1 MLARIIRFIKL
12 IVIVTCG
19 IYDLQAEPYGGW
31 IFLSEGDVVV
41 LGGYR
46 GYDDYYNASGGG
58 TSQKPNSGSIEIP
71 SHSYDG
77 KPLVAIRACAFAYWD
92 GVQEF
97 IIPSTVTNLSAIAF
111 QRQHP
116 LYSYVWYGLSS
127 VTSLV
132 FKGNAPDIINPSEFK
147 ESLPNCTVYVSVSSS
162 GWGVDIPGKWN
173 GLPIRYLSQSYTVKF
188 NANGGSGTMSNQ
200 SFAYGEA
207 KNLTAN
213 AFTRTGYTF
222 QGWATSASGA
232 KVYSDKQSVSNLTK
246 ESNATV
252 NLYAV
257 WEKVQSEFSDSDI
270 TITRYSG
277 KYDGIAHGVVATSE
291 ISGFEVKYCVTKDGP
306 FEVASPT
313 IKNVGSMMVWCE
325 LSAPGY
331 VTTTNS
337 ATVTISPREM
347 TLTSAS
353 ASKVYDGLPLQNT
366 SVTIS
371 GDGFVSGE
379 GATYNV
385 TGSQTSVGSSEN
397 SFTYT
402 FKGGTKAENYTIT
415 TQTGLLTVTAASIGG
430 GASGGE
436 EPGNGVVPQGG
447 LSKFDTIVMYDGK
460 AHTIDTNALLAVTL
474 AGSTPVFSYALAEAG
489 PWQSMSFVYT
499 NVCATSFWYKISAE
513 NYQDYIHEAR
523 LTISPRTGVVVDIIG
538 NVATNMFNNVQQS
551 VSGYQVSINDPLYSE
566 SDFEFTGSDTVSK
579 IAVGEYPMGLSA
591 TQFANT
597 NVNFTDVVFN
607 VTDGELVILALPEKN
622 VIFDAIGGALAAG
635 EGVVT
640 QKCDAVYRV
649 MPTPMR
655 AGYRFEGWYL
665 GVTNAA
671 PEAAEGAALLVN
683 EEHTLFA
690 KWGVDVSIMPGGESI
705 FKWVSVSLDTVRILG
720 FKDSLQ
726 TVDTLVFPDTIDGKA
741 VVEIATGAFANSKS
755 RMRKVI
761 LPIFCTRIGD
771 KAFNGVSSLAEIK
784 FVNARQWSNPSCIAE
799 LDIGR
804 YAFAGAGV
812 CSLMLPA
819 SVAGIGD
826 YAFANCKSLSAI
838 TILGQPAIGLVPFR
852 RAGMN
857 TDGIIVHLDPA
868 LANNSA
874 YMDSLKQECA
884 SVTVRADAVV
894 TGIALSQLSLAA
906 DEISLSVSVEK
917 AASWGTIDPL
927 AVKVSF
933 RKNLSDEPLILDPIS
948 VVENEDGSLTV
959 KVASQGTESGFF

>member
-1 MLARIIRFIKL
+1 MKKYYILLFAVMAIFVVSPAQAMPLGLRI
-12 IVIVTCG
+12 
-19 IYDLQAEPYGGW
+19 AMW
-31 IFLSEGDVVV
+31 
-41 LGGYR
+41 
-46 GYDDYYNASGGG
+46 G
-58 TSQKPNSGSIEIP
+58 TS
-71 SHSYDG
+71 
-77 KPLVAIRACAFAYWD
+77 
-92 GVQEF
+92 
-97 IIPSTVTNLSAIAF
+97 
-111 QRQHP
+111 
-116 LYSYVWYGLSS
+116 
-127 VTSLV
+127 
-132 FKGNAPDIINPSEFK
+132 
-147 ESLPNCTVYVSVSSS
+147 
-162 GWGVDIPGKWN
+162 
-173 GLPIRYLSQSYTVKF
+173 
-188 NANGGSGTMSNQ
+188 NANKSKQHFEENDIV
-200 SFAYGEA
+200 
-207 KNLTAN
+207 LT
-213 AFTRTGYTF
+213 G
-222 QGWATSASGA
+222 
-232 KVYSDKQSVSNLTK
+232 
-246 ESNATV
+246 
-252 NLYAV
+252 
-257 WEKVQSEFSDSDI
+257 FSS
-270 TITRYSG
+270 
-277 KYDGIAHGVVATSE
+277 KYDGISHGTS
-291 ISGFEVKYCVTKDGP
+291 IYIKDGIGGVALKYASSSVDSSSP
-306 FEVASPT
+306 VNGWSDEVPMFRDVGV
-313 IKNVGSMMVWCE
+313 IKVWCE
-325 LSAPGY
+325 ISAPGY
-331 VTTTNS
+331 ITQTNS
-337 ATVTISPREM
+337 AIVTIFPREI
-347 TLTSAS
+347 TLLSGS
-353 ASKVYDGLPLQNT
+353 ASKVFDGMPLVNDD
-366 SVTIS
+366 VAAG

-379 GATYNV
+379 GVTFTV
-385 TGSQTSVGSSEN
+385 TGSQTSVGASEN
-397 SFTYT
+397 TFTYT
-402 FKGGTKAENYTIT
+402 FKDGTKAENYIVA
-415 TQTGLLTVTAASIGG
+415 TQMGLLTVTAASIGG
-430 GASGGE
+430 GASSGE
-436 EPGNGVVPQGG
+436 EPGNGIVPQGG
-447 LSKFDTIVMYDGK
+447 LSKFDTTVMYDGK
-460 AHTIDTNALLAVTL
+460 AHTIDTNALLAVRL

-489 PWQSMSFVYT
+489 PWQSRPFVYT
-499 NVCATSFWYKISAE
+499 NVCTTSFWYKISAK

-566 SDFEFTGSDTVSK
+566 SDFEFIGSDTVSK

-591 TQFANT
+591 TQFTNT

-622 VIFDAIGGALAAG
+622 VIFDALGGALAAG

-649 MPTPMR
+649 MPTPTR
-655 AGYRFEGWYL
+655 AGYRFEGWYF

-705 FKWVSVSLDTVRILG
+705 FKWESVSLDTVRILG

-755 RMRKVI
+755 GMRKVI

-819 SVAGIGD
+819 SVAEIGD

-868 LANNSA
+868 LANDSA

-906 DEISLSVSVEK
+906 DEILLSVSVEK
-917 AASWGTIDPL
+917 AASWGNIDPL

-959 KVASQGTESGFF
+959 KVASQGTESGFFQVVYLK

>member
-1 MLARIIRFIKL
+1 MKRKIKQMML
-12 IVIVTCG
+12 IVGSLFAMTLPAIGALQTIQYAAEGSSGTYCG
-19 IYDLQAEPYGGW
+19 TGFGVSITVATPSSGATIKYSETGADGTWVDEPITYKNVCTDKPVYFQISAE
-31 IFLSEGDVVV
+31 
-41 LGGYR
+41 GY
-46 GYDDYYNASGGG
+46 
-58 TSQKPNSGSIEIP
+58 T
-71 SHSYDG
+71 
-77 KPLVAIRACAFAYWD
+77 
-92 GVQEF
+92 
-97 IIPSTVTNLSAIAF
+97 TVT
-111 QRQHP
+111 
-116 LYSYVWYGLSS
+116 SS
-127 VTSLV
+127 
-132 FKGNAPDIINPSEFK
+132 
-147 ESLPNCTVYVSVSSS
+147 
-162 GWGVDIPGKWN
+162 
-173 GLPIRYLSQSYTVKF
+173 R
-188 NANGGSGTMSNQ
+188 
-200 SFAYGEA
+200 
-207 KNLTAN
+207 
-213 AFTRTGYTF
+213 
-222 QGWATSASGA
+222 
-232 KVYSDKQSVSNLTK
+232 
-246 ESNATV
+246 
-252 NLYAV
+252 
-257 WEKVQSEFSDSDI
+257 
-270 TITRYSG
+270 
-277 KYDGIAHGVVATSE
+277 
-291 ISGFEVKYCVTKDGP
+291 
-306 FEVASPT
+306 
-313 IKNVGSMMVWCE
+313 
-325 LSAPGY
+325 
-331 VTTTNS
+331 
-337 ATVTISPREM
+337 TVTITPKDIADFIWLILPSEG
-347 TLTSAS
+347 SY
-353 ASKVYDGLPLQNT
+353 VYDGTEKRPEVAFADGEPSIMT
-366 SVTIS
+366 E
-371 GDGFVSGE
+371 GDFEVSYANNINAGT
-379 GATYNV
+379 ATATF
-385 TGSQTSVGSSEN
+385 TG
-397 SFTYT
+397 
-402 FKGGTKAENYTIT
+402 KGNYT
-415 TQTGLLTVTAASIGG
+415 GTATEDFEILKAKIN
-430 GASGGE
+430 GGE
-436 EPGNGVVPQGG
+436 EPGSGSVAAGGV
-447 LSKFDTIVMYDGK
+447 SKFDASFKYDGEG
-460 AHTIDTNALLAVTL
+460 HTINTNALFAVVVPGTV
-474 AGSTPVFSYALAEAG
+474 PEFKFALTENG
-489 PWQSMSFVYT
+489 PWETEPPIYT
-499 NVCATSFWYKISAE
+499 NVCVTSVWYKISAV
-513 NYQDYIHEAR
+513 NYNDYIHEAR

-649 MPTPMR
+649 MPTPTR

-959 KVASQGTESGFF
+959 KVASQGTESGFFQVVYLK